1 MSQIHCAV
9 YINSTPWLL
18 SNKELIHFL
27 ESELKENRKY
37 EITGVSIYNEG
48 AFIHYI
54 EGARSHLEY
63 KYTRIKGSLLYRGV
77 IELFSEKIK
86 CRRFNEWHM
95 GFLQPHEIEILN
107 NSSKKWWHAASSLN
121 KQDKCDS
128 LELLDIFCKNE
139 SRFMRKI

>member
-27 ESELKENRKY
+27 ESESKENKQH

-48 AFIHYI
+48 AFIHYV
-54 EGARSHLEY
+54 EGTKSHLEY
-63 KYTRIKGSLLYRGV
+63 KDTRIKGSLLYRGV
-77 IELFSEKIK
+77 IELFFEKIK
-86 CRRFNEWHM
+86 SRRFNEWHM
-95 GFLQPHEIEILN
+95 GFLQPHEVEILN
-107 NSSKKWWHAASSLN
+107 NASKKWWHTASSLS
-121 KQDKCDS
+121 KLDKCDS

-139 SRFMRKI
+139 SRFMRRL